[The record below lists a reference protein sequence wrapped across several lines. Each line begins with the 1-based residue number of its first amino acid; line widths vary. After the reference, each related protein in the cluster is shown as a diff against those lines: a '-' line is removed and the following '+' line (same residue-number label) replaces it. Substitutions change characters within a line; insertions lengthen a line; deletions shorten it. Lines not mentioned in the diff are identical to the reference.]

1 MQQVYVCSFHS
12 IALYSSTHAFSEVSG
27 LSLFLQL
34 SQLVKVILISAHL
47 FIRLN
52 HISQYIVQQ
61 QIHVAF

>member
-1 MQQVYVCSFHS
+1 MSVPFIQSPCTLVHMHFLRSV
-12 IALYSSTHAFSEVSG
+12 G